1 MASPQTTMNSAKGW
15 SPDVQGFL
23 PGDAVPDALILTAAT
38 VAGEVKGDEPSLR
51 VPWVDDATA
60 NFVAEGANIDEAD
73 PELAETVVKTGK
85 VAQLIRLSREQFSQ
99 DNASS
104 LLSESVQRAVTRAAD
119 KAFIQ
124 QSSPS
129 GDNDPPAGLL
139 HVDGITDGGEVDT
152 DLDAIADALAGIETA
167 GGEATHILAAP
178 DAWGFLRKYKVQ
190 DGSNQSLLGAGTN
203 DAERRLFN
211 LPVLTSP
218 AVPSG
223 EMLVLDRTAVVA
235 AVGSVNVAQST
246 DVYFNSDSIGLRCTW
261 RFGQNV
267 MHPDRVAK
275 LTVADPG
282 SSE

>member
-1 MASPQTTMNSAKGW
+1 MQA
-15 SPDVQGFL
+15 FL

-38 VAGEVKGDEPSLR
+38 VAGEVKGDEPALR
-51 VPWVDDATA
+51 VPWVNDESAS
-60 NFVAEGANIDEAD
+60 FVAEGAEIDEAD
-73 PELAETVVKTGK
+73 PELAETVVRTGK
-85 VAQLIRLSREQFSQ
+85 IAQLIRLSREQFSQ
-99 DNASS
+99 DNAST

-124 QSSPS
+124 QSAPS
-129 GDNDPPAGLL
+129 GDNGPPAGLL

-223 EMLVLDRTAVVA
+223 EMLVLDRRAVVA
-235 AVGSVNVAQST
+235 AVGSVNVAQSQ

-261 RFGQNV
+261 RFGQAV
-267 MHPDRVAK
+267 MHADRVAK